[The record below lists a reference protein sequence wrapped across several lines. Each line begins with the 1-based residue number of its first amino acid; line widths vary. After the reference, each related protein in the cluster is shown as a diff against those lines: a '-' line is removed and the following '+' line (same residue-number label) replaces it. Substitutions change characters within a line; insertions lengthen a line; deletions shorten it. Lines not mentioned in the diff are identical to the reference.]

1 MQIVDQLD
9 SFYLFAFM
17 PLDSA
22 QECHLYKCKAFLK
35 IFYSK
40 LFKSGQNKSEN
51 IIIKAFVGFRP
62 PYILSEHTCVVE
74 DVWCL
79 LT

>member
-9 SFYLFAFM
+9 SFYLFALM

-22 QECHLYKCKAFLK
+22 QECHLYKRKAIF
-35 IFYSK
+35 FYSK

-51 IIIKAFVGFRP
+51 IIITAFVGFRP

-74 DVWCL
+74 NVWCL
-79 LT
+79 LA